1 VSHFE
6 NLAPEAVGIVLI
18 GAEGCAE
25 VQDEHWLRDATTDE
39 RKLFIAFCTDMIRQ
53 SKGEK
58 AANNFGFAEFAVDGT
73 GRPYWLKAVLD
84 RPETPAIAHEKAH
97 KYTRVLRVHD
107 V

>member
-1 VSHFE
+1 LSHFE
-6 NLAPEAVGIVLI
+6 SLASDILGIILI

-25 VQDEHWLRDATTDE
+25 VQDEHWLRDATTEE
-39 RKLFIAFCTDMIRQ
+39 RMLFIAFCKDMVRK

-58 AANNFGFAEFAVDGT
+58 AATNFDFAEFAVDGT